1 MSSGKSG
8 KDKKEMTPQASSG
21 DKKSY
26 VVAGAILSCSYGSQ
40 PSHMGMQMSHGV
52 YVKGKPI
59 MNVMDHIPNVN
70 IMPFGTCGSMQNPAV
85 AAATAAKGG
94 LPQRVPCTP
103 MVMMPWLG
111 GKTDKLVDNYPSL
124 LNDSTNMC
132 MFCGKIKVE
141 DDGQNLDYS
150 LIKILSAEEV
160 ASRMQGPPEDTREWY
175 EKAWDSVAQT
185 GEEAW
190 SAIKKSGNSIA
201 EIGSDLWKGLEVRA
215 NKAFDSPYDFGNWLT
230 VGAFDAAG
238 GIYEGAKI
246 RANKRNESAYDYMN
260 WLSAGMV
267 DTFNGA
273 FNPDDPLSKE
283 HWLNSFGALG
293 YLVGAKGGPPKS
305 GGPTLPKVNVPE
317 KPSVPKVAEST
328 SSRARTTVLDLAEWD
343 TKRVRGNVFKID
355 KYGNRK
361 IRASDFKKLKKDM
374 DKEGIEVKIDKI
386 KVPKDKAGGFD
397 PETGIMYFRE
407 KPSQIA
413 AFHESIHAKQWLE
426 LGKEKYLKQS
436 FLEREEHVYKII
448 MENKKNFTRAELI
461 ATERYIYK
469 LRTGQRPPFGWPPS
483 DSEIFRG
490 CLDE

>member
-1 MSSGKSG
+1 MSSGNPG
-8 KDKKEMTPQASSG
+8 KDKKEMTPQAGSG

-40 PSHMGMQMSHGV
+40 PSRLGTQMSHGV
-52 YVKGKPI
+52 YIKGKPI
-59 MNVMDHIPNVN
+59 LNIMDHIPNVN
-70 IMPFGTCGSMQNPAV
+70 IMPFGSCGSMQNPAV

-94 LPQRVPCTP
+94 IPQRVPCTP

-111 GKTDKLVDNYPSL
+111 GKTDKLVDNNPSL

-141 DDGQNLDYS
+141 DDGQNLEYS

-201 EIGSDLWKGLEVRA
+201 EIGNDFWKGLEVRA

-246 RANKRNESAYDYMN
+246 RANKRNESAYDYVN
-260 WLSAGMV
+260 WMTAGIA

-273 FNPDDPLSKE
+273 FNPEDPLSKE
-283 HWLNSFGALG
+283 HWLNSFGALS
-293 YLVGAKGGPPKS
+293 YIVGARGGPPKG
-305 GGPTLPKVNVPE
+305 GGPTHPKVNVPE
-317 KPSVPKVAEST
+317 KPLVPKVAERT
-328 SSRARTTVLDLAEWD
+328 SPDINKQKV
-343 TKRVRGNVFKID
+343 GI
-355 KYGNRK
+355 
-361 IRASDFKKLKKDM
+361 
-374 DKEGIEVKIDKI
+374 EGIGEG
-386 KVPKDKAGGFD
+386 ARR
-397 PETGIMYFRE
+397 TGANN
-407 KPSQIA
+407 PSFSGQTG
-413 AFHESIHAKQWLE
+413 QGLGRLE
-426 LGKEKYLKQS
+426 GKELNVSQKGVNIVKEHLSNFGDFPENTAMIKR
-436 FLEREEHVYKII
+436 LEEALA
-448 MENKKNFTRAELI
+448 NKKKISGADASFYMHEVSESTIMKKGIDYDTAHEMALQKYNVSRFSVYHPDVIKSMPDNFNKNWR
-461 ATERYIYK
+461 K
-469 LRTGQRPPFGWPPS
+469 FWG
-483 DSEIFRG
+483 
-490 CLDE
+490 LDE